1 MSALFT
7 QICYGEIMKKLFTY
21 LFLFILSF
29 SIPSHANDIKE
40 FEIEGISI
48 GDSLLNHLSEKEIIE
63 EMENNKPSYNYLNS
77 DFAEVYLFKEFK
89 NYKSLSFF
97 VRPNDKKY
105 IIYFIKGSN
114 PYDNEL
120 DQCLTKQ
127 QEIAKEFS
135 KIFNNAKKDE
145 YSLKYDFDKTGKSK
159 TYNVTF
165 YLESGGYAE
174 INCSKYEKNIKK
186 EYNFKDSLQVVI
198 GAEEILN
205 WFDNPIN

>member
-1 MSALFT
+1 
-7 QICYGEIMKKLFTY
+7 MKKLFTY

-63 EMENNKPSYNYLNS
+63 EMENNKPSYNHLNS

-89 NYKSLSFF
+89 KYNSLSFF

-114 PYDNEL
+114 SYDNEL
-120 DQCLTKQ
+120 DQCLIKQ
-127 QEIAKEFS
+127 EEIAKEFS

-159 TYNVTF
+159 SYNVTF

-174 INCSKYEKNIKK
+174 INCSKYRKDLKIKN
-186 EYNFKDSLQVVI
+186 NFKDSLQVVI
-198 GAEEILN
+198 GTEEILN
-205 WFDNPIN
+205 WFNNPIN